1 MREDTVV
8 EESDLIQG
16 SKTGDA
22 DAFDQLVG
30 VHQDR
35 VYQLA
40 YRITGNR
47 EDAWDAAQEAFLR
60 AYRSL
65 RLFRGT
71 ASFSTWLHRIAVN
84 TALDIVRR
92 RPPQRSQ
99 PLDEAVALV
108 GDDPADQVQ
117 RKDLQRRI
125 HHAIAS
131 LPVDHRVVVIL
142 RDLEG
147 LAYDEIA
154 KLLTIPV
161 GTVRSR
167 LSRGRDALRTMLAD
181 VAPAGGTPQWKANG

>member
-1 MREDTVV
+1 
-8 EESDLIQG
+8 
-16 SKTGDA
+16 
-22 DAFDQLVG
+22 
-30 VHQDR
+30 
-35 VYQLA
+35 
-40 YRITGNR
+40 
-47 EDAWDAAQEAFLR
+47 
-60 AYRSL
+60 
-65 RLFRGT
+65 
-71 ASFSTWLHRIAVN
+71 
-84 TALDIVRR
+84 
-92 RPPQRSQ
+92 
-99 PLDEAVALV
+99 VALV

-154 KLLTIPV
+154 KMLTIPV

-181 VAPAGGTPQWKANG
+181 VAPAGGTVQWKANG

>member
-1 MREDTVV
+1 MDEA
-8 EESDLIQG
+8 DLIRR
-16 SKTGDA
+16 SKTGDV

-35 VYQLA
+35 IYQLA

-47 EDAWDAAQEAFLR
+47 EDAWDAAQEAFLK

-65 RLFRGT
+65 PAFRET
-71 ASFSTWLHRIAVN
+71 ASFATWMHRVTVN

-92 RPPQRSQ
+92 RPAQRTQ
-99 PLDEAVALV
+99 VLDEAVVLS
-108 GDDPADQVQ
+108 GDDPADQAQ

-125 HHAIAS
+125 HHAIAT
-131 LPVDHRVVVIL
+131 LPVEHRVVVIL

-154 KLLTIPV
+154 RTLRIPI

-167 LSRGRDALRTMLAD
+167 LSRGRDTLRMMLAD
-181 VAPAGGTPQWKANG
+181 LAPAGGTPQREVNG